1 MPELT
6 SLLMA
11 SQPDEHRVRFSEIRI
26 PPEEAVAIAVAVLEL
41 LEAAWRRKRAALD
54 AQMFHARRDF
64 SSALLQKGGV
74 RDLLRRSVKR
84 GS

>member
-1 MPELT
+1 MT
-6 SLLMA
+6 

-26 PPEEAVAIAVAVLEL
+26 PPEEAVALAVAVLEL
-41 LEAAWRRKRAALD
+41 FEAAWRGKRAAWD
-54 AQMFHARRDF
+54 AQMYHARRDL
-64 SSALLQKGGV
+64 SDSLLYKGGL